1 MPCVSHKAFVV
12 RIHLAYKL
20 SIIKKIRRLLLA
32 FGFHQPYE
40 AMGSTKW
47 IIKVSLG
54 ATNKKLLIIFVKL
67 MGSDGY
73 LLNR

>member
-20 SIIKKIRRLLLA
+20 YYKKIRRLLLT

-54 ATNKKLLIIFVKL
+54 ATNKELLIIFVKL